1 MKTTLDQ
8 VKDQSLDQQTR
19 LMTSSLSIDEQL
31 LVAKVMGLTCKWSC
45 KARMLLAQFLFEDGL
60 DDLKDFGPEIC
71 NISPDGP
78 AVVNETDMDV
88 PCTQPKERT

>member
-8 VKDQSLDQQTR
+8 VTNQTLDQQTR
-19 LMTSSLSIDEQL
+19 LMTSGLSTNEQL
-31 LVAKVMGLTCKWSC
+31 LVAKVMELTCKYSC
-45 KARMLLAQFLFEDGL
+45 KARILLGQFLLEDGL
-60 DDLKDFGPEIC
+60 DDLEILKL
-71 NISPDGP
+71 SPDGP